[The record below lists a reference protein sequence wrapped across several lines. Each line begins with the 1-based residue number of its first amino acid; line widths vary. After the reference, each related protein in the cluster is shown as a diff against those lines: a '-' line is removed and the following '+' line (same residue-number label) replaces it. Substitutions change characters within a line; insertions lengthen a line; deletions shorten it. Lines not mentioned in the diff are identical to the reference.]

1 MPSWKKVITSGS
13 DAILNDLTLSGDI
26 SNTSGNFALDVDG
39 DIELNADGSQITM
52 KDGASTRFTFNL
64 DSTPELDVA
73 GAFTIDCNSDMSID
87 VAGGNLVLANNGTT
101 RFDFGVDSTPE
112 ISTVGDL
119 LIDPS
124 TGNTSFDSHITASGD
139 ISASGKITSK
149 ELLVQA
155 VANNVTPFVIRNV
168 DGEKQLDLSID
179 SNQHSELGVF
189 KDGTEKIKFNSYW
202 PAIID
207 NDYYET
213 GGALVLGSD
222 VGQTNSF
229 YGLYVSAGP
238 NSGSAYFA
246 ESVTAGGAISSSGK
260 ITGDDFEFN
269 LPTDNGRKFKGLT
282 NRGVRIE
289 KASTGGWA
297 MEYGFVG
304 NTERD
309 LGGFGGLGGAGL
321 TRFYIGGHYKT
332 PIISIQS
339 GSANTN
345 GMIIGDN
352 VKETL
357 PSATLHISG
366 GLFLD
371 GGGTAGGHITASGN
385 ISSSGTITAA
395 SFNSINTSLS
405 FNHIT
410 ASGNISGSATST
422 FRIGGK
428 LIAGSKSFVIDRP
441 EGGKLEYGVLE
452 GQQNDVFFRGE
463 LKGDNVIYLPQE
475 WEWLVDKDTIT
486 VQLTSIGKHQE
497 LFVKEIKDNKI
508 FIDINGMCKG
518 KNDIHCYHII
528 HGTRKDVELIRNY
541 Q

>member
-124 TGNTSFDSHITASGD
+124 TGNTSFDSHITASGE
-139 ISASGKITSK
+139 ISSSAKITSK
-149 ELLVQA
+149 ELLVQPL
-155 VANNVTPFVIRNV
+155 ANNVTPFVIRNV
-168 DGEKQLDLSID
+168 EGDKQLDLSID
-179 SNQHSELGVF
+179 SNKHSELGVF

-222 VGQTNSF
+222 VGQTDSF

-246 ESVTAGGAISSSGK
+246 EHVT
-260 ITGDDFEFN
+260 FN
-269 LPTDNGRKFKGLT
+269 
-282 NRGVRIE
+282 
-289 KASTGGWA
+289 S
-297 MEYGFVG
+297 
-304 NTERD
+304 
-309 LGGFGGLGGAGL
+309 
-321 TRFYIGGHYKT
+321 
-332 PIISIQS
+332 
-339 GSANTN
+339 
-345 GMIIGDN
+345 
-352 VKETL
+352 
-357 PSATLHISG
+357 
-366 GLFLD
+366 
-371 GGGTAGGHITASGN
+371 HITSSGN
-385 ISSSGTITAA
+385 ISSSGTLTVG
-395 SFNSINTSLS
+395 SFSTDTMALT
-405 FNHIT
+405 HLT
-410 ASGNISGSATST
+410 ASGNISASGDIFADEIFSKGDAYQIHIDGVDGSGPQILVGTATDSDAFMRFGAFSSKNNIDTKARDFHLFGTNTTTGFYFDESAGNFGIGTSNPTKKLQVEGDISSSGFISTNTNITASGNLEVLGDISGSSTST
-422 FRIGGK
+422 FKIGGK

-441 EGGKLEYGVLE
+441 EGGLLEYGVLE

-463 LKGDNVIYLPQE
+463 LKDDNVIHLPKE

-497 LFVKEIKDNKI
+497 LFVKEIKENKI
-508 FIDINGMCKG
+508 FIDINGICKG

-528 HGTRKDVELIRNY
+528 HGTRKDIELIRNY